1 MKTLLQGS
9 GRGHEAGFRGRAA
22 GSCELVDVKKGPWG
36 VKGGFCLGNRMMVS
50 AEARGQ
56 VPGKQ

>member
-9 GRGHEAGFRGRAA
+9 GRGHGAGFRGRAE
-22 GSCELVDVKKGPWG
+22 GSCELVDMKKGPCG
-36 VKGGFCLGNRMMVS
+36 VKGGFCLGNRMMAS

-56 VPGKQ
+56 VPAKQ